1 MTTPKQAFINA
12 DPTHQQ
18 LYQNYCSANDALT
31 SLKSQCLDATHA
43 IQRLLIARDLVG
55 NARQSAEHC
64 DTTESNQLEA
74 LTGNCSDGW
83 DSALFATYQLLSE
96 LIYTNCEAIASHR
109 QAIPLA
115 EQSRSK
121 ALELL
126 SVTSRQLG
134 EEFDNLPS

>member
-1 MTTPKQAFINA
+1 MTIQKQAFINA
-12 DPTHQQ
+12 NPTHQR
-18 LYQNYCSANDALT
+18 LYENYCSASDALS
-31 SLKSQCLDATHA
+31 SLNSKCMDATHT
-43 IQRLLIARDLVG
+43 IQRLLIARDLVD

-74 LTGNCSDGW
+74 LTGNCSDSW

-109 QAIPLA
+109 QAIPPA
-115 EQSRSK
+115 EQSRSQ

-126 SVTSRQLG
+126 NVTTRQLG
-134 EEFDNLPS
+134 EQFDNLPS

>member
-1 MTTPKQAFINA
+1 MPTSKQAFINSNS
-12 DPTHQQ
+12 TYQQ
-18 LYQNYCSANDALT
+18 LYENYCSASNALS
-31 SLKSQCLDATHA
+31 SLNSQCMDATHA

-64 DTTESNQLEA
+64 ETSESNQLEA
-74 LTGNCSDGW
+74 LTGTCSDGW

-109 QAIPLA
+109 QAIPPA
-115 EQSRSK
+115 EQNRSQ

-126 SVTSRQLG
+126 NVTSRQLG
-134 EEFDNLPS
+134 EQFDNLPS

>member
-12 DPTHQQ
+12 DPTYQR
-18 LYQNYCSANDALT
+18 LYQNYCSANDALS
-31 SLKSQCLDATHA
+31 SLNSQCLDVSYA
-43 IQRLLIARDLVG
+43 IQRLLIARDLVD

-64 DTTESNQLEA
+64 DTSESNQIEA

-96 LIYTNCEAIASHR
+96 LIFTNCEAITSHR
-109 QAIPLA
+109 QAIPPA
-115 EQSRSK
+115 EQSRSQ

-126 SVTSRQLG
+126 NITSRQLG
-134 EEFDNLPS
+134 EEFDNLSS

>member
-1 MTTPKQAFINA
+1 MPTPKQAFINA
-12 DPTHQQ
+12 NPTHQQ
-18 LYQNYCSANDALT
+18 LYENYCTANDALHKLT
-31 SLKSQCLDATHA
+31 SKSLEVTYT
-43 IQRLLIARDLVG
+43 IQRLMIARDLVD

-74 LTGNCSDGW
+74 LTGSCSDSW
-83 DSALFATYQLLSE
+83 DSALFATYKLLSE

-115 EQSRSK
+115 EQSRSQ

-126 SVTSRQLG
+126 NVTSRQLG
-134 EEFDNLPS
+134 EEFDNLAD

>member
-18 LYQNYCSANDALT
+18 LYQNYCSANDALS
-31 SLKSQCLDATHA
+31 SLKSKCLDASCA
-43 IQRLLIARDLVG
+43 IKRLLIARDLVD

-74 LTGNCSDGW
+74 LTGNCSDSW

-96 LIYTNCEAIASHR
+96 LIFTNCEAIASHR
-109 QAIPLA
+109 WAIPLA
-115 EQSRSK
+115 EQNRSK
-121 ALELL
+121 ALDLL
-126 SVTSRQLG
+126 NITSRQLG